1 MSEQS
6 LKSTNRKAEE
16 VEDFSNTSKRE
27 KSPEEIRALIVG
39 LKNTDKIKKK
49 DYRQTLAL
57 LGISWEQA
65 LPHLGPDF
73 NENDD
78 ERSSNLQPTSSN
90 GTQDDVSE
98 RYKIKHSYSTEKL
111 FEASRTVVELPS
123 KGVFY
128 KNGKSSVTIKHLTA
142 SDDDILFTPE
152 LIVQNKVMDVL
163 LENCVIDK
171 DLRPEEMLTCDRE
184 FLVLELRKTGFG
196 NEFSQNPVICNA
208 CGKAHQPV
216 VDISKLNTRKPTV
229 FPDPDG
235 MFSVQLPISKVNIR
249 FRLLNGRDE
258 SLLQSIY
265 QSQPS
270 SKKGNPQVR
279 RILTE
284 KYLLQIMKVNDD
296 KDKIFI
302 KSFIDAM
309 PMADSRFLRK
319 YMNDAEPGFDNMYEF
334 ECPNC
339 GHLEKRPVIMNA
351 KLFYPDADI

>member
-1 MSEQS
+1 MSEPIKGITS
-6 LKSTNRKAEE
+6 REAEK
-16 VEDFSNTSKRE
+16 VESFTQTSKRE
-27 KSPEEIRALIVG
+27 KSPEEIKALIVG
-39 LKNTDKIKKK
+39 LKNTDKLKKK
-49 DYRQTLAL
+49 DYRQAL
-57 LGISWEQA
+57 SILGVSWEQA
-65 LPHLGPDF
+65 LPYLGPDF
-73 NENDD
+73 NEND
-78 ERSSNLQPTSSN
+78 ESSSTNMPNKGVPSEDISN
-90 GTQDDVSE
+90 K
-98 RYKIKHSYSTEKL
+98 YKIQHSYSSEKL
-111 FEASRTVVELPS
+111 FEAPTSEVELPS
-123 KGVFY
+123 KGLFY
-128 KNGKSSVTIKHLTA
+128 KNGKSIVKIKHLTA
-142 SDDDILFTPE
+142 SDDDILLTPE

-163 LENCVIDK
+163 LDNCVIDK

-196 NEFSQNPVICNA
+196 NDFVQNPIICNS
-208 CGKAHQPV
+208 CNKAHQPI
-216 VDISKLNTRKPTV
+216 VDLSKLNLRKPSV
-229 FPDPDG
+229 HADPDG

-258 SLLQSIY
+258 ALLQATY

-270 SKKGNPQVR
+270 KKQGIPQVR

-284 KYLLQIMKVNDD
+284 KYLLQIMQVNDD

-339 GHLEKRPVIMNA
+339 GFLEKRPVIMNA
-351 KLFYPDADI
+351 KLFYPDADL